1 MLSEAEINQI
11 KEALRPMIVEEF
23 SFRIN
28 EAIKDQIVQEVIEG
42 LDRIAEKLDRSFAK
56 FSEKITGEITSEIAV
71 GWKQTNDLLGNIHGR
86 QEKLIEGQDKLI
98 AGQDRLLEGQD
109 KLLEG
114 QDRIIDSINT
124 LSTNVV
130 GSVDQLST
138 KVDTLS
144 TKMDTFSTRIVN
156 SIDTLSKVCLLYTSP
171 SPRDATLSRMP
182 SSA

>member
-1 MLSEAEINQI
+1 MLSETEINQI

-28 EAIKDQIVQEVIEG
+28 EAIKDQIVQEVIDG

-86 QEKLIEGQDKLI
+86 QEKLIEGQD
-98 AGQDRLLEGQD
+98 RLLEGQD

-114 QDRIIDSINT
+114 QDKLIEGQDKLIAGQNRIVNSI
-124 LSTNVV
+124 
-130 GSVDQLST
+130 
-138 KVDTLS
+138 DTLS
-144 TKMDTFSTRIVN
+144 TKVDTFSTRIVN
-156 SIDTLSKVCLLYTSP
+156 SIDTLSKVLIKEFAKKDES
-171 SPRDATLSRMP
+171 
-182 SSA
+182 

>member
-1 MLSEAEINQI
+1 MLSEAEIKQI

-109 KLLEG
+109 KLIAGQDKLLEG

-124 LSTNVV
+124 LSTNVF

-156 SIDTLSKVCLLYTSP
+156 SIDTLSKVLIKEFAKKDES
-171 SPRDATLSRMP
+171 
-182 SSA
+182 